1 MLPRKTTDVF
11 KNEKAISNLVESIMS
26 EDNNRLIALLGHPGL
41 GKSTVVN
48 AALHYVLER
57 RYFSG
62 GVILVNLQQ
71 VRHFNTLERKMKKL
85 IIKSLN
91 LKFGE
96 LTARIEKAKDD
107 ELIEYIVDF
116 FQQSSDDLKLIDK
129 RGRPSRDKSNFIVC
143 FDNVEE
149 LIEQEGDKFRK
160 FLADILIDC
169 PNLTVV
175 VTSSKALTG
184 PHTGQ
189 IPNGIQT

>member
-184 PHTGQ
+184 PHTG
-189 IPNGIQT
+189 